1 MVAYL
6 CSRDNRVTRLERDGH
21 SWAAHSVL
29 DGVSATCVAT
39 DGGRVLVGTRGD
51 GARLS
56 LDGGGSWESTDLP
69 ERDVYSAASCT
80 ARTRAV
86 ASPTIVPGQSAT
98 RTALRGTRPRRGAL
112 MRPLVTGRPGAATAA
127 SAGKLSTPGV
137 TLATAGLWRSIRPIL
152 TAGTY

>member
-21 SWAAHSVL
+21 SWAAHPVL

-56 LDGGGSWESTDLP
+56 LDGGGSWESTDVP
-69 ERDVYSAASCT
+69 ERDVYS
-80 ARTRAV
+80 V
-86 ASPTIVPGQSAT
+86 AISGAEGALSAGT
-98 RTALRGTRPRRGAL
+98 EPSRFFLPRTAAPGRSSKRCRR
-112 MRPLVTGRPGAATAA
+112 
-127 SAGKLSTPGV
+127 S
-137 TLATAGLWRSIRPIL
+137 
-152 TAGTY
+152 